1 MKKGT
6 MVKTLRIMLCF
17 LLLASY
23 IPILGIPSAEA
34 ASLPTG
40 WSSLSYNGSTGTNTY
55 DKATGKLTVTST
67 ASNGITNQTATAEQF
82 QYAFTPISGDFTL
95 IAKLTNYPYVSGAQA
110 GVLVRSTLD
119 QGSSF
124 VYSYYY
130 GTGNKFQPYVTTK
143 SVAGGSASNS
153 GYKVSSV
160 DVTYDT
166 PPSYMRIRKQWNGTK
181 ADVYFDMGTSD
192 GMNITWTNING
203 KSITDVTATQAVNV
217 GFAVGKAA
225 TASFDSITLL
235 NSYNAASTTAVS
247 SLTASLPVSLEA
259 PTLSGTAGDNKVTLN
274 WDAVTDAVY
283 YNVGRST
290 ASGGP
295 YTKLNSGPVNGL
307 SYTDSAV
314 TNGQTY
320 KYVVTAANSVSTS
333 VYSNEVSITPTA
345 TTAPA
350 GPAAPTNAAAS
361 AGNKQMTLSWN
372 SVSGATSYNVKQ
384 SAAAGGPYTLIT
396 NVTTGTSF
404 THTGLTNGTTYYY
417 VISAVNAAGEGANSS
432 EVSGKPGVFFI
443 NDNFESSTLG
453 DTPAGYVSI
462 ANAGDEKIN
471 NVTVINN
478 SNLTNKYY
486 SPSEVAPANNKS
498 ATVTGNSTNVLW
510 INDNADSGRRGGF
523 TNSFTPVSGKSGL
536 TAELSFMQPKVI
548 GDSYPLELIDSSGKT
563 VLSFSVTN
571 LNVFETVNSNN
582 TVNWYNLKFVADT
595 GTNTVDVYFNGV
607 YRGNF
612 KFSTQDTNIAKI
624 QSRTA
629 GSSTGSMYIDN
640 VKVYQQAAVTPQN
653 LTTAGANQ
661 KVILSWNAASGV
673 DSYNVYRSAAVGGPY
688 TRVAANV
695 TSPTYT
701 DTTGLVN
708 KNNYYYVVTG
718 VNANGESDKS
728 NEAYGYPNDVKPP
741 AIAPTFG
748 QIDIRDSQI
757 TLNWS
762 SVQGIDGDKKPVDST
777 YTLLR
782 STHPEGPFITVA
794 QKLTGT
800 TYLDKNLTN
809 DTQYYYQVIA
819 ANMGGSSPSSK
830 LLKVAPAA
838 PLETPTL
845 LSAVPGNNQVDLSWT
860 SVTDATY
867 YSVKRSTVNGG
878 PYTTVKDVNG
888 VSFTDANVT
897 NDKTYY
903 YAVVAS
909 HVVDEQLAQESMI
922 SNQLKVTPY
931 AAVAGAPAVPTGLK
945 ALAAEGSASLSWD
958 KVAGAT
964 GYTVKR
970 ATTSGGPYTTLTS
983 TNQTMYEDKS
993 VTNGTTYYY
1002 VVSASNASGAG
1013 PLTDEITVLPAKVLT
1028 VDQAAT
1034 SASSGFGAKLF
1045 NTIQSAVNVVPTS
1058 NTERTVIYIKA
1069 GTYTEK
1075 LTVDRPYVSLVGDG
1089 IDKTIIVY
1097 GDYAGTS
1104 STTGKPGHTGNTF
1117 LSQTVKVT
1125 GDNFTAAQLTIE
1137 NSSGP
1142 RSAVAQA
1149 VALSLYSDK
1158 ASFESVKL
1166 KGYQDTLYN
1175 GLNGSNKGR
1184 HYFHNSI
1191 IQGDVDFI
1199 FGEAPA
1205 VVMDNVKM
1213 VLVSNS
1219 GGGGHITAG
1228 AQKNVTDKGYVF
1240 FNSQIV
1246 DDASASGTYDLGRG
1260 WKDYARVSFINTLI
1274 DSKKFLNEGW
1284 VAACAGSC
1292 ITNYFSEYN
1301 SYGTGANPSAR
1312 KLSTQLTGQEASL
1325 TIPQIFTDW
1334 DPSIPVIMPNVNY
1347 SPAVSVTS
1355 SNFDKNSVNQA
1366 DIHVTLQLNG
1376 DVLKSITNGATVLAA
1391 SDYKVT
1397 GNVVTISK
1405 VYLAGLQEGI
1415 TTLSFNFGT
1424 TSIPVTINVINTDTT
1439 SDLGKQVLAVND
1451 GWGSFTTGTT
1461 GGSKASAAN
1470 IFTVT
1475 KRSELIKALGG
1486 NNSSNA
1492 SNATPKI
1499 IYVKGTVDMNVDD
1512 NDNPVG
1518 MDYYKDPAYDLQA
1531 YLAAYDP
1538 AVWGVRV
1545 PSGALETA
1553 RAVSETNQG
1562 NKIKIN
1568 VGANTTIVGLSGS
1581 NAKILGGNL
1590 MIQNVDNVIVRNI
1603 DFQNAFDYF
1612 PQWDPT
1618 DGTTGNWNSA
1628 FDNITVKNAQ
1638 HVWIDH
1644 NTFSDGNNRDDY
1656 NIKYFGRQYQQH
1668 DGALDITNSSDL
1680 ITVSYNYF
1688 HDHDKNTL
1696 VGGSDSYTDDR
1707 GKERITFHHNYYQN
1721 VTQRAP
1727 RVRFGQVH
1735 LYNNYYEGTLNNANY
1750 PFLYAIGVGLESH
1763 IVAQNNYFMQDEGTT
1778 PESLIQ
1784 VSAGGTEFTDTGSI
1798 LNGVAVNIAQSKGG
1812 LSPVNWTPT
1821 LFTKVDKTADVPSI
1835 VKSQAGAENTLPVQ
1849 VAPPAAPSDLIATAG
1864 IGQVSLQWS
1873 SVTEATYYNV
1883 KRSTIKGGAYTTIAT
1898 NVTGTSY
1905 TDTGLTNG
1913 TTYYYVVSAANAGG
1927 ESANTQEVNA
1937 TPTAPV
1943 TPVQPPAAPSGLI
1956 TTAGIGQVSLQ
1967 WSSVTEAVYY
1977 NVKRSTTKGGAYT
1990 TIATNVTGTSY
2001 TDTGLTNGT
2010 TYYYVVSA
2018 ANAGGE
2024 SANTQEVNATPTAP
2038 VNPVQQPA
2046 APSGLIATPAI
2057 GQVSLQWNSVTEA
2070 TYYNVKRSTT
2080 KGGAYTTIA
2089 TNVTGIGYT
2098 DMGLTNF
2105 TTYYYVVI
2113 AVNKG
2118 GESSNSAEV
2127 SATPYYT
2134 QSGGS
2139 RGSSTSGV
2147 TTPTVTVEPAK
2158 DGSLIINLQSVSE
2171 KTADG
2176 KAAAKATLEGAALT
2190 QALDMLKASGGAAEP
2205 RISIEVKGNNEAIGK
2220 LEIPSQ
2226 SIADLISKAPKA
2238 IISLKYGGA
2247 SYDLPLKAIDL
2258 AALASKLGTAAKDVK
2273 IIISIE
2279 KVSGTTLS
2287 SMEAKAKQQGL
2298 NPLVPAVDFTVTA
2311 ADSSGKQVQI
2321 TDFGTLYITRTL
2333 DLVKEPDPKKTT
2345 AVLFNP
2351 VTGKFSFV
2359 PATFSTSSGVS
2370 QAKLKRPG
2378 NSMYTVVEYSKTF
2391 DDLKGHWS
2399 QADVDLLASKLVVN
2413 GMTDSSFAPQHE
2425 ITRAEFATLL
2435 VRALGLTE
2443 STSVKFSD
2451 VQASDW
2457 FAGAIGAA
2465 SQAGLVDGFEN
2476 GTFQPG
2482 ANITREQ
2489 MAVMMTRAMGVAG
2502 KKADSSQ
2509 QALSKFSDAPSVSG
2523 WAKEAVAQA
2532 VNAGIINGVTSDT
2545 FVPND
2550 MASRAEAAVM
2560 LKRLLQYEQLIN

>member
-1 MKKGT
+1 MKKGN
-6 MVKTLRIMLCF
+6 MVKSLRIMLCF

-23 IPILGIPSAEA
+23 IPILGIPDAEA
-34 ASLPTG
+34 AALPTG
-40 WSSLSYNGSTGTNTY
+40 WSSLSYNGSTGTTSY
-55 DKATGKLTVTST
+55 DKTTGKLTVTSSS
-67 ASNGITNQTATAEQF
+67 SNGITNQNSTAEQF
-82 QYAFTPISGDFTL
+82 QYAYTPVSGDFTL
-95 IAKLTNYPYVSGAQA
+95 ISRLTNYPYVSGAQA

-124 VYSYYY
+124 VYSYHY
-130 GTGNKFQPYVTTK
+130 GTGSKFQPYVTTK
-143 SVAGGSASNS
+143 SAAGSGSASNS
-153 GYKVSSV
+153 GYKVSGA

-166 PPSYMRIRKQWNGTK
+166 PPSYMRVRKQWNGGTSK
-181 ADVYFDMGTSD
+181 ADVYFDIGTSD
-192 GMNITWTNING
+192 GTTITWTNING
-203 KSITDVTATQAVNV
+203 KNITDVTSNQTMYV
-217 GFAVGKAA
+217 GYAVGKAA
-225 TASFDSITLL
+225 SASFDSITLL
-235 NSYNAASTTAVS
+235 NSYNSATTTAVS
-247 SLTASLPVSLEA
+247 SLTTTLPVSLEVPA
-259 PTLSGTAGDNKVTLN
+259 LSGTAGDAKVTLN

-320 KYVVTAANSVSTS
+320 KYVVTAANSVSSS
-333 VYSNEVSITPTA
+333 VYSNEVSVTPTV

-350 GPAAPTNAAAS
+350 VPGAPTNASAS
-361 AGNKQMTLSWN
+361 AGNKQMTLTWN

-384 SAAAGGPYTLIT
+384 SATAGGPYTLVT
-396 NVTTGTSF
+396 NVVNDTSF
-404 THTGLTNGTTYYY
+404 IHTGLTNGSTYYY
-417 VISAVNAAGEGANSS
+417 VISAVNAVGEGANSG

-443 NDNFESSTLG
+443 NDNFEASALG
-453 DTPAGYVSI
+453 DTPEGYVSI
-462 ANAGDEKIN
+462 ANAGDETIN

-478 SNLTNKYY
+478 NHLTNKYY

-498 ATVTGNSTNVLW
+498 ATITGNSTNVMW
-510 INDNADSGRRGGF
+510 INDNANSGRRGGF
-523 TNSFTPVSGKSGL
+523 TNAFTPVSGKNGL

-571 LNVFETVNSNN
+571 LNVFETVNPSN
-582 TVNWYNLKFVADT
+582 TVNWYQLKFVADT
-595 GTNTVDVYFNGV
+595 GTNSADVYFNGV

-624 QSRTA
+624 QARTA
-629 GSSTGSMYIDN
+629 GSSTGSMYVDN
-640 VKVYQQAAVTPQN
+640 VKVYQQGAVTPQN
-653 LTTAGANQ
+653 LTSAGADQTVVLN
-661 KVILSWNAASGV
+661 WNAASGV
-673 DSYNVYRSAAVGGPY
+673 DSYNVYRSAAAGGPY
-688 TRVAANV
+688 TRVANEV
-695 TSPTYT
+695 KSPTYT
-701 DTTGLVN
+701 DTGLAN
-708 KNNYYYVVTG
+708 KEKYYYIVTG
-718 VNANGESDKS
+718 VNANGESDRS
-728 NEAYGYPNDVKPP
+728 NEVVGSPDNVKPP
-741 AIAPTFG
+741 ATAPAFG

-762 SVQGIDGDKKPVDST
+762 SVQGIDGDRKPVAST

-782 STHPEGPFITVA
+782 STHPEGPFVTVV
-794 QKLTGT
+794 QKLADT

-809 DTQYYYQVIA
+809 GTQYYYQVTA
-819 ANMGGSSPSSK
+819 ANMGGSSPSSA
-830 LLKVAPAA
+830 LLKVTPAA

-845 LSAVPGNNQVDLSWT
+845 LSAVPANNKVGLSWT

-878 PYTTVKDVNG
+878 PYTTVESDVRG
-888 VSFTDANVT
+888 VSFTDEKVT
-897 NDKTYY
+897 NDTTYY
-903 YAVVAS
+903 YVVVAS
-909 HVVDEQLAQESMI
+909 RVVDKQLAQESMI

-931 AAVAGAPAVPTGLK
+931 AAVAGAPAAPTGFK
-945 ALAAEGSASLSWD
+945 AVAAEGSDSLTWD
-958 KVAGAT
+958 KVDGVT

-983 TNQTMYEDKS
+983 INQTSYEDKS

-1002 VVSASNASGAG
+1002 VISASNANGAG
-1013 PLTDEITVLPAKVLT
+1013 PITDEIAVLPAKVLT

-1034 SASSGFGAKLF
+1034 AASTGFGTTLF
-1045 NTIQSAVNVVPTS
+1045 NTVQSAVNAIPTS

-1104 STTGKPGHTGNTF
+1104 ATTGKPGHTGNTF

-1246 DDASASGTYDLGRG
+1246 DDTSASGTYDLGRG

-1284 VAACAGSC
+1284 VASCAGSC

-1301 SYGTGANPSAR
+1301 SYGIGSNPSAR
-1312 KLSTQLTGQEASL
+1312 KISTQLTGQEASL

-1334 DPSIPVIMPNVNY
+1334 DPSILVMMPNVNY
-1347 SPAVSVTS
+1347 MPTVSVTS
-1355 SNFDKNSVNQA
+1355 SNFDKNITNQA
-1366 DIHVTLQLNG
+1366 DIHAALQLNG
-1376 DVLKSITNGATVLAA
+1376 EVLKSITNGTTALTE
-1391 SDYKVT
+1391 SDYTVK
-1397 GNVVTISK
+1397 GNVVTINK
-1405 VYLAGLQEGI
+1405 AYLAGLQEGT

-1424 TSIPVTINVINTDTT
+1424 ISVPITINIINTDA
-1439 SDLGKQVLAVND
+1439 SDIGKQVLAVND

-1486 NNSSNA
+1486 NNSSNV
-1492 SNATPKI
+1492 SNSTPKI
-1499 IYVKGTVDMNVDD
+1499 IYVKGTIDMNVDD

-1545 PSGALETA
+1545 PSGPLETA
-1553 RAVSETNQG
+1553 RAVSEANQG
-1562 NKIKIN
+1562 SKIKIN
-1568 VGANTTIVGLSGS
+1568 VGANTTIVGLPGS

-1618 DGTTGNWNSA
+1618 DGSTGNWNSA

-1644 NTFSDGNNRDDY
+1644 NTFSDGDNRDDY
-1656 NIKYFGRQYQQH
+1656 NVKYFGRQYQQH
-1668 DGALDITNSSDL
+1668 DGSLDITNASDL

-1688 HDHDKNTL
+1688 HDHDKTTL
-1696 VGGSDSYTDDR
+1696 VGGSDSATEDR

-1735 LYNNYYEGTLNNANY
+1735 IYNNYYEGTLNNENY
-1750 PFLYAIGVGLESH
+1750 PFLYTIGVGFESH
-1763 IVAQNNYFMQDEGTT
+1763 IVTQNNYFVQDEGTT
-1778 PESLIQ
+1778 AASLIQ
-1784 VSAGGTEFTDTGSI
+1784 VSPGGTEFTDTGSV
-1798 LNGVAVNIAQSKGG
+1798 LNGTAVNIAASKGG
-1812 LSPVNWTPT
+1812 LSPANWTPT
-1821 LFTKVDKTADVPSI
+1821 LFTSVDVTADVPSI
-1835 VKSQAGAENTLPVQ
+1835 VKSQAGAENTLPREE
-1849 VAPPAAPSDLIATAG
+1849 APAAPASLTATAG
-1864 IGQVSLQWS
+1864 DAQVNLQWS
-1873 SVTEATYYNV
+1873 SVSGAESYNV
-1883 KRSTIKGGAYTTIAT
+1883 KRSTTKGGTYITIAAS
-1898 NVTGTSY
+1898 VTSTGY
-1905 TDTGLTNG
+1905 TDKDLTNG
-1913 TTYYYVVSAANAGG
+1913 TTYYYIVSAANAVG
-1927 ESANTQEVNA
+1927 EGVNSVEVSA

-1956 TTAGIGQVSLQ
+1956 ATAAISQVGLQ
-1967 WSSVTEAVYY
+1967 WSSVTDAASY
-1977 NVKRSTTKGGAYT
+1977 NVKRSTTKGGTYT
-1990 TIATNVTGTSY
+1990 TIATNVTDTAF
-2001 TDTGLTNGT
+2001 TDTGLTNFI
-2010 TYYYVVSA
+2010 TYYYVV
-2018 ANAGGE
+2018 
-2024 SANTQEVNATPTAP
+2024 TA
-2038 VNPVQQPA
+2038 
-2046 APSGLIATPAI
+2046 
-2057 GQVSLQWNSVTEA
+2057 
-2070 TYYNVKRSTT
+2070 VKQ
-2080 KGGAYTTIA
+2080 
-2089 TNVTGIGYT
+2089 
-2098 DMGLTNF
+2098 
-2105 TTYYYVVI
+2105 
-2113 AVNKG
+2113 G
-2118 GESSNSAEV
+2118 GESSNSSEV
-2127 SATPYYT
+2127 SATPYYSRNGS
-2134 QSGGS
+2134 SGGG
-2139 RGSSTSGV
+2139 GSAA
-2147 TTPTVTVEPAK
+2147 TTPTGTVETAK
-2158 DGSLIINLQSVSE
+2158 DGTKVINLQSMSE

-2176 KAAAKATLEGAALT
+2176 KTTAKAVLEGTALT
-2190 QALDMLKASGGAAEP
+2190 QALDMLKASGGAAEQ
-2205 RISIEVKGNNEAIGK
+2205 RISIEVKGNNEPIGK
-2220 LEIPSQ
+2220 LEIPSP
-2226 SIADLISKAPKA
+2226 SVADLLSQAPNT

-2247 SYDLPLKAIDL
+2247 SYDLPLKEIDV
-2258 AALASKLGTAAKDVK
+2258 AALANRVGTASKDVK

-2287 SMEAKAKQQGL
+2287 SIEAKAKQQGL

-2311 ADSSGKQVQI
+2311 EAGGGKQVQI
-2321 TDFGTLYITRTL
+2321 NDFGTLYVTRTL
-2333 DLVKEPDPKKTT
+2333 DLAKEPDPKKTT

-2351 VTGKFSFV
+2351 VTGTFSFV
-2359 PATFSTSSGVS
+2359 PATFSTTGGVS
-2370 QAKLKRPG
+2370 KATVRRPG
-2378 NSMYTVVEYSKTF
+2378 NSIYTVVEYFKSF
-2391 DDLKGHWS
+2391 EDLKGHWS
-2399 QADVDLLASKLVVN
+2399 QADVELLASKLVVN
-2413 GMTDSSFAPQHE
+2413 GITDSSFAPQHE

-2443 STSVKFSD
+2443 MTLTKFSD
-2451 VQASDW
+2451 VKANDW

-2476 GTFQPG
+2476 GTFQPA

-2489 MAVMMTRAMGVAG
+2489 MAVMMTRAMSVAG
-2502 KKADSSQ
+2502 KKADGSLLG
-2509 QALSKFSDAPSVSG
+2509 LSKFSDAASVSG
-2523 WAKEAVAQA
+2523 WAKDAVAQA
-2532 VNAGIINGVTSDT
+2532 VNAGIINGVTNDT
-2545 FVPND
+2545 FVPNAK
-2550 MASRAEAAVM
+2550 ASRAEAAVM
-2560 LKRLLQYEQLIN
+2560 LKRLLQYEQLMN